1 MRQDGIQ
8 HMMSQ
13 VSCDSLTRASKFYM
27 VSSTTGEGSFSS
39 RASAPPCKETLRAR
53 IFYPGVIFLL
63 WSELDGIIML
73 AWILDTTDDVTVLFA
88 SCIFIKVVGARY
100 VKILE

>member
-27 VSSTTGEGSFSS
+27 VNSTTGEGSFSS
-39 RASAPPCKETLRAR
+39 RASAPPCMETLRAR